1 VLALRRLDCV
11 VTDPIPCEHA
21 MPTPKMPDRTVPAA
35 NADLLGE
42 DARTD
47 GTLEGLVGGA
57 GKAGESVERGQAGG
71 SARGEARPGKDENQA
86 GFLKEKDQPG
96 A

>member
-1 VLALRRLDCV
+1 MR
-11 VTDPIPCEHA
+11 A

-35 NADLLGE
+35 NADLLGD

-47 GTLEGLVGGA
+47 GT
-57 GKAGESVERGQAGG
+57 VEEAVEEERAPIDRGQPT
-71 SARGEARPGKDENQA
+71 SQRGDARPGKDENQA
-86 GFLKEKDQPG
+86 GFLKEKDEPG

>member
-1 VLALRRLDCV
+1 
-11 VTDPIPCEHA
+11 

-47 GTLEGLVGGA
+47 GKLDGLPDTDRQDGTPRD
-57 GKAGESVERGQAGG
+57 RGTAS
-71 SARGEARPGKDENQA
+71 SAERGEARPGQDENQA
-86 GFLKEKDQPG
+86 GFLKEKDTP
-96 A
+96 AT